1 MRRILLVTILAVLV
15 ASGSMAQQENNIGV
29 INPQRVLENSIEGK
43 RVIQRLQEK
52 NKELQTKIANIDE
65 EIQKLETKMNTQRLT
80 LTQEAV
86 MALSSDL
93 DKKRTERKRLSEDA
107 QREINELQG
116 RLFNRL
122 QNELLPIVEEIG
134 KEKNFDVIFDVTK
147 QGAVVYFNPGVDI
160 TDEVIKR
167 YDASKTK

>member
-1 MRRILLVTILAVLV
+1 MRRILLVTILTVLV
-15 ASGSMAQQENNIGV
+15 ASGSMALQENNIGV
-29 INPQRVLENSIEGK
+29 INPQKVLEDSIEGK

-52 NKELQTKIANIDE
+52 NNELQTKIANIDN
-65 EIQKLETKMNTQRLT
+65 EIQKLETKLNTQRLT

-107 QREINELQG
+107 QREINELQV

-122 QNELLPIVEEIG
+122 QNELLPIVEQVG
-134 KEKNFDVIFDVTK
+134 KEKKFDVIFDVTK
-147 QGAVVYFNPGVDI
+147 QGAVVYFNPAVDI

-167 YDASKTK
+167 YDAVKSK